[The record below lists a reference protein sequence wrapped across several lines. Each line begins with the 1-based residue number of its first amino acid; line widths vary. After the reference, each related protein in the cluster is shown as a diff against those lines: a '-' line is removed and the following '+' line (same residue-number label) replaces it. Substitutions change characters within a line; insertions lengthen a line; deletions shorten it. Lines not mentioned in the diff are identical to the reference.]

1 MSTDA
6 DPIDATGLLD
16 FGERSFLGIKGE
28 MKMTPT
34 KEVLVPDKAIAADEP
49 AAVGPEALIEQLR
62 NMRQFIPD
70 YTQLRV
76 PDARLIR
83 ASAFVDPRFV
93 EAAIGAISAC
103 HCLRGALDQTPD
115 DLNREVADAARW
127 SALEEELKAM
137 LQGVAA
143 ANLMRKHRVGMA
155 TLQTYSISR
164 QLVRQE
170 GHADLLPHVAA
181 MKRLNRFGRRSKS
194 PGTEPEAPPP
204 VKPL

>member
-1 MSTDA
+1 MMS
-6 DPIDATGLLD
+6 
-16 FGERSFLGIKGE
+16 
-28 MKMTPT
+28 T
-34 KEVLVPDKAIAADEP
+34 KEVLVPDKAIATDEP

-127 SALEEELKAM
+127 AALEEELRAM

-170 GHADLLPHVAA
+170 GHNDLLPHVAA
-181 MKRLNRFGRRSKS
+181 MKRLNRFGRRAKS
-194 PGTEPEAPPP
+194 PGEEPEASQP